1 MKLKR
6 RDFIK
11 GCAAATGALAAS
23 GATTLPAVAADAASA
38 QASEFAAALLT
49 PINGN
54 TKPATN
60 VIAALNQGVLD
71 QLPVNDTTDFADAA
85 QYQVTPLTFGAKID
99 PLAPGY
105 PPVWDLSQYDFLK
118 TEDGGWS
125 QAVPEANPSLWR
137 LAQVNLINGLFYVA
151 SAEHNPNQRIY
162 QVRGQDMT
170 NLTIV
175 ETDSGILLIDPCQC
189 NQTAAAALKLYQEQR
204 GERLVKAVIYTHS
217 HADHYGGVRGVIT
230 DADVQNGVRVIA
242 PENFLKKVISEN
254 VLAGTAM
261 SRRSQYSFAFFLAR
275 GPRGQIDAGLGK
287 AVSMGIDSLIAPT
300 EIIDKNGPID
310 DPIDGVTLEFLLTP
324 DAEAPAEMMFYFPQF
339 RVLDAA
345 EVACSLIHNVYT
357 LRGAELRDAR
367 MWSYYLNQARD
378 MWGDQSDV
386 VITSH
391 NWPTWGSGNVIK
403 YLETQRD
410 LYKYLHD
417 QTLNLANKGFT
428 MLEIAEELSRKRK
441 LPAGLDQ
448 AWFCRSY
455 YGSVSVNLKA
465 MYNKYIGYFDC
476 NPAHIEP
483 LPPEAAAKRYVDM
496 LGGPEAVTA
505 RAKTIFD
512 KATSL
517 DDYRW
522 VAELMSHVVF
532 ADPTNKKAR
541 YLAADALEQLGYQAE
556 SAIWRNQYL
565 TGAYELRNGNQSMG
579 KSSVSRDMFK
589 AMEIQ
594 SYFDYLGVRLN
605 GAKAEGL
612 TIVLNWVIDGA
623 KYSTNLSNSALTYR
637 LEAFSPTPIDATLTM
652 SRTMLDAINM
662 APNAQFPNMTSE
674 QAFDAAIDH
683 GLVQVDGNRQKVHQ
697 LLGAELN
704 ADGKWGGV
712 LLDTFTTTFNIIE
725 P

>member
-11 GCAAATGALAAS
+11 GCAAATGMIAMTGGGSAALAGS
-23 GATTLPAVAADAASA
+23 PEADAAGSPMSNPA
-38 QASEFAAALLT
+38 GKVLG
-49 PINGN
+49 PINGDS
-54 TKPATN
+54 KPATD
-60 VIAALNQGVLD
+60 VIAALNDAVLHR
-71 QLPVNDTTDFADAA
+71 LPFDDTLDFTDAA
-85 QYQVTPLTFGAKID
+85 ANRVTPLIDGATIP

-105 PPVWDLSQYDFLK
+105 PPVWDLSQYNFLK
-118 TEDGGWS
+118 EDDGW
-125 QAVPEANPSLWR
+125 AAAPAEANPSLWR
-137 LAQVNLINGLFYVA
+137 QAQLNLVNGLFKVDLDEIDA
-151 SAEHNPNQRIY
+151 HPHIY

-175 ETDSGILLIDPCQC
+175 ETDHGVILIDPCQTC
-189 NQTAAAALKLYQEQR
+189 ETAAAAFKLYREKR
-204 GERLVKAVIYTHS
+204 GDRPIKAVIYTHS
-217 HADHYGGVRGVIT
+217 HADHYGGVRGVI
-230 DADVQNGVRVIA
+230 DEQDVANGTLVVA
-242 PENFLKKVISEN
+242 PENFLEKVISEN
-254 VLAGTAM
+254 VLAGTVM
-261 SRRSQYSFAFFLAR
+261 SRRSQYSYGLFL
-275 GPRGQIDAGLGK
+275 PRSPHGQIDAGLGK
-287 AVSMGIDSLIAPT
+287 AMAFGNTSLIAPT
-300 EIIDKNGPID
+300 LTVDHAGQTES
-310 DPIDGVTLEFLLTP
+310 IDGVDIEFLLTP

-345 EVACSLIHNVYT
+345 EVACSLIHNIYT

-367 MWSYYLNQARD
+367 MWSYYLNKARD
-378 MWGDQSDV
+378 LWGAKSDV

-391 NWPTWGSGNVIK
+391 NWPTWGSENVIQ
-403 YLETQRD
+403 YLESQRD

-428 MLEIAEELSRKRK
+428 MLEIAEELTRKRI

-448 AWFCRSY
+448 AWFCRGY

-465 MYNKYIGYFDC
+465 IYNKYIGYYDS
-476 NPAHIEP
+476 NPAHLEP

-512 KATSL
+512 KAASL

-532 ADPTNKKAR
+532 ANPANNKAR

-605 GAKAEGL
+605 GAKADGL

-623 KYSTNLSNSALTYR
+623 NYSTNLSNSALTYR
-637 LEAFSPTPIDATLTM
+637 LDISPTPADATLTM
-652 SRTMLDAINM
+652 SRAMLDGINM
-662 APNAQFPNMTSE
+662 APNTQFPNMTSE
-674 QAFDAAIDH
+674 QAFDAAVDR
-683 GLVQVDGNRQKVHQ
+683 GLVQVEGNRQKVHQ

-704 ADGKWGGV
+704 AEGKWEGV